1 METKPVLEQILKI
14 VETVYGTYIK
24 GNWIPKPY
32 ADNKSRY
39 LWTDAYG
46 VCNFL
51 TLYHET
57 NDIQYLEQ
65 ADALVNNVHDVLGRE
80 RNGKKRLG
88 TATDEYPTRGGLRI
102 GKVEDEGSYDGD
114 GRKYLFIFCLRSI
127 LQINFFY

>member
-1 METKPVLEQILKI
+1 MEKSILEQILKI
-14 VETVYGTYIK
+14 VETVYGTYVK
-24 GNWIPKPY
+24 GNWVPKPY

-51 TLYHET
+51 TLYRET
-57 NDIQYLEQ
+57 NDMKYLEQ

-102 GKVEDEGSYDGD
+102 GKVEDEGSHDGD
-114 GRKYLFIFCLRSI
+114 GRKF
-127 LQINFFY
+127 